1 MDAREVKTL
10 RSIHNSFLELRSK
23 KDLEKITVKELCEL
37 AEISKATFYL
47 HYNDIYDLS
56 ETLQKDVASDIVKHI
71 TDPEELIYDSPLGC
85 KKLIESFYAHRGMIE
100 ILFRGSQFSRL
111 TEYLEAEIKELIFG
125 RFPELRN
132 DAYANCRL
140 TYQLMG
146 SFYAFYRYEK
156 SFGYEAVMESVERIS
171 DLFTLPKK

>member
-1 MDAREVKTL
+1 MDPREVKTKK
-10 RSIHNSFLELRSK
+10 SIHNAFLELRSGK
-23 KDLEKITVKELCEL
+23 ELERITVKELCEK

-47 HYNDIYDLS
+47 HYKDIFDLS
-56 ETLQKDVASDIVKHI
+56 EYLQKDIAADIVKHI

-100 ILFRGSQFSRL
+100 ILFRGSQFSHL
-111 TEYLEAEIKELIFG
+111 TEYLEAEIKELVFG
-125 RFPELRN
+125 KFPGFR
-132 DAYANCRL
+132 DDPYANVRL

-156 SFGYEAVMESVERIS
+156 SFGYDAVMDSVEKIS
-171 DLFTLPKK
+171 GLFTIPKQ